1 MTKPLMVF
9 EMANNHMGD
18 VPHGIATIRAIREA
32 CHGFEDDFDFAFKLQ
47 YRDLDT
53 FIHASARGR
62 DDIKYV
68 KRFEETRLSDDA
80 FRTLVAEMDTQ
91 GFITVCTPFD
101 ENSVARIEA
110 HGIHTI
116 KIASCSFTDWPLL
129 ERIAQ
134 ADKPVIASTAGATLD
149 EIDNVTSFFLHRD
162 KDFTLMHCVAEYPT
176 PDHALQVNQIELLR
190 ARYPDVRVGY
200 STHESPDNTVAVG
213 LALAKGASVFEKHVV
228 LPTEKYA
235 ANAYS
240 ATPEQIRAWLGA
252 CRRAQ
257 AICGSSE
264 RYQPSAG
271 ERASLH
277 SLRRGV
283 FSIRDI
289 PAGSVIA
296 DDMIEFAFPPVEGQV
311 TANEWSKYARFVTTE
326 AIPAGQPVHHA
337 KVAETQL
344 RGQVLEIVTAVKAL
358 LKAGNVVVPG
368 KSDLEISHHYGL
380 NRFNEFGLTMVTV
393 VNREY
398 CKKLLVM
405 LPGQTHP
412 EQYHQKKEETFVVLH
427 GELTLWLDGER
438 RDAKAGDVITVGRG
452 VKHVFKTTD
461 GVVFEEISSTHD
473 KHDSYYTDPAIAANP
488 SRKTWLTYW
497 M

>member
-1 MTKPLMVF
+1 MTKPLMVY

-18 VPHGIATIRAIREA
+18 LHHGIATIRAIRAA
-32 CHGFEDDFDFAFKLQ
+32 CSGFEDDFDFAFKLQ

-62 DDIKYV
+62 DDVKYV
-68 KRFEETRLSDDA
+68 KRFEETRLSDEA
-80 FRTLVAEMDTQ
+80 FRALVAEMDAQ

-101 ENSVARIEA
+101 ENSVARIED

-149 EIDNVTSFFLHRD
+149 EIDNVTSFFLHRG

-176 PDHALQVNQIELLR
+176 PDDALQVNQIELLR
-190 ARYPDVRVGY
+190 TRYPGVRVGY
-200 STHESPDNTVAVG
+200 STHESPDNTLAVG

-228 LPTEKYA
+228 LPTDKYA

-240 ATPEQIRAWLGA
+240 ATPEQIRAWLDA
-252 CRRAQ
+252 CRRAH

-271 ERASLH
+271 ERASLQ

-283 FSIRDI
+283 FATRDI
-289 PAGSVIA
+289 PAGTELGT
-296 DDMIEFAFPPVEGQV
+296 DMVEFAFPPVDGQV
-311 TANEWSKYARFVTTE
+311 TANDWSKYARFVATT
-326 AIPAGQPVHHA
+326 AIVAGQPVLHA
-337 KVAETQL
+337 QVTETQL
-344 RGQVLEIVTAVKAL
+344 RGQVLEIVNAVKAL

-368 KSDLEISHHYGL
+368 QSDLEISHHYGL
-380 NRFNEFGLTMVTV
+380 ERFAKFGLTMLNV

-398 CKKLLVM
+398 CKKLLVL

-412 EQYHQKKEETFVVLH
+412 EQYHINKEETFVILH
-427 GELTLWLDGER
+427 GALTLWLDGEPR
-438 RDAKAGDVITVGRG
+438 EARAGDVITVGRG
-452 VKHVFKTTD
+452 VKHRFRSEH
-461 GVVFEEISSTHD
+461 GVVLEEISSTHD
-473 KHDSYYTDPAIAANP
+473 RSDSYYTDPDITRNLN
-488 SRKTWLTYW
+488 RKTWLTYW

>member
-18 VPHGIATIRAIREA
+18 LPHGIATIRAIREA
-32 CHGFEDDFDFAFKLQ
+32 CNGFEGDFDFAFKLQ

-53 FIHASARGR
+53 FIHASARGK

-68 KRFEETRLSDDA
+68 KRFEETRLSDEA
-80 FRTLVAEMDTQ
+80 FRALLAEMDAQ

-129 ERIAQ
+129 ERIAL

-149 EIDNVTSFFLHRD
+149 EIDNVTSFFLHRG

-176 PDHALQVNQIELLR
+176 PDDALQVNQIELLR
-190 ARYPDVRVGY
+190 TRYPGVRVGY
-200 STHESPDNTVAVG
+200 STHESPDNTLAVG

-228 LPTEKYA
+228 LPTDKYA

-252 CRRAQ
+252 CRRAR
-257 AICGSSE
+257 AICGSHE

-277 SLRRGV
+277 ALRRGV
-283 FSIRDI
+283 FATRDI
-289 PAGSVIA
+289 PAGTELDSGT
-296 DDMIEFAFPPVEGQV
+296 IEFAFPPVDGQL
-311 TANEWSKYARFVTTE
+311 TANDWSKYARFVTTE
-326 AIPAGQPVHHA
+326 AIAAGQPVLRRQIT
-337 KVAETQL
+337 ETQL
-344 RGQVLEIVTAVKAL
+344 RGQVLQIVNTVKAL

-368 KSDLEISHHYGL
+368 QSDLEISHHYGL
-380 NRFNEFGLTMVTV
+380 ERFAEFGLTMLNV

-398 CKKLLVM
+398 CKKLLVL

-412 EQYHQKKEETFVVLH
+412 EQYHINKEETFVILH
-427 GELTLWLDGER
+427 GALTLWLDGAPREAR
-438 RDAKAGDVITVGRG
+438 AGDVITVARG
-452 VKHVFKTTD
+452 VKHSFRSEH
-461 GVVFEEISSTHD
+461 GVVLEEISSTHD
-473 KHDSYYTDPAIAANP
+473 RSDSYYTDPDITRNLN
-488 SRKTWLTYW
+488 RKTWLTYW